1 VRACVC
7 VVCVFGWEEEG
18 RERQRQAGRGGRE
31 RGSTS
36 ACGMPALGWYP
47 FPAQILK
54 GQHYSLQRQ
63 VYGRSKIAG
72 SYNRALPTIWPSFTS
87 TQPTHGFGQVFPC
100 NINYVG
106 RAHAHGRCGRRG
118 EGRDGE
124 KSMFCSCSLF
134 FLLATLFVFVFLFL
148 KCIYQVLGVVGGQL
162 V

>member
-1 VRACVC
+1 MVYLSMNFVC
-7 VVCVFGWEEEG
+7 SVCARVFVLFVCLGGKRKEG
-18 RERQRQAGRGGRE
+18 RDRDRREGVGEREEAPQHAACRLWGGI
-31 RGSTS
+31 
-36 ACGMPALGWYP
+36 P
-47 FPAQILK
+47 FLHKFWK

-72 SYNRALPTIWPSFTS
+72 SYNKALPTIWPSFTS

-124 KSMFCSCSLF
+124 KSMFCSCSCSFSCLRP
-134 FLLATLFVFVFLFL
+134 
-148 KCIYQVLGVVGGQL
+148 CSCSCSCS
-162 V
+162 